1 MSLWRSKLIYRCGLK
16 MKWPSRK
23 LDVLDIGE
31 ITSLNNEIL
40 SDRTNH
46 YMKLLLFNLRV
57 MFRYNDNSLDE
68 FVEFYQYIEDIL
80 SNNILVDDEE
90 LKILIY
96 RLTDLIVNIEDYDV
110 TGDTII
116 SECVS
121 YLLSSLYLELETYR
135 LVDLY
140 NREDDYQKYLAI
152 QIKNQVVEFDVLID
166 ILKISEDERVNERVE
181 EILNNNYPFEYA
193 RYKARR
199 EYLDY

>member
-1 MSLWRSKLIYRCGLK
+1 